1 MECPVDAIKMI
12 EDIRSGRGWEI
23 VPILVRFKYEGNV
36 GSVAR
41 LARNYGLSRI
51 VLVDPPEIGDEAVA
65 YSMHGS
71 ELLKNAIVLPSLK
84 EASNCVDLMVGTSG
98 ISESGIKNHPRRPM
112 TPEELS
118 RWARGVTGRIG
129 IALGREDTGLMLDE
143 LRACDLLV
151 TIPASPDYP
160 ILNVSH
166 AAAIV
171 LYELWKGRM
180 PDYRVCARTMNAT
193 EKRALMEKYEDLLH
207 LCGVQPHKVPISMIN
222 FRRMI
227 CRSAPN
233 VREFYSLMGTL
244 SRAADRKR
252 GGGSGNEDPHP

>member
-1 MECPVDAIKMI
+1 MECTQDTIKEI
-12 EDIRSGRGWEI
+12 ERIRSGENWEI

-41 LARNYGLSRI
+41 LARNYGLSGI
-51 VLVDPPEIGDEAVA
+51 ILVDPPPLGDEAVA

-71 ELLKNAIVLPSLK
+71 GLLKDAAVVPTLK
-84 EASNCVDLMVGTSG
+84 EASESVDFLVGTSG
-98 ISESGIKNHPRRPM
+98 ISESGVKNHPRRPM

-118 RWARGVTGRIG
+118 RWSRGVTGSIG
-129 IALGREDTGLMLDE
+129 IVLGREDTGLSIEE
-143 LRACDLLV
+143 LRECDMLV
-151 TIPASPDYP
+151 TIPASPEYP

-166 AAAIV
+166 AAAIL

-180 PDYRVCARTMNAT
+180 PDYRVCARTMNET
-193 EKRALMEKYEDLLH
+193 EKRVLMRKYEELLH

-227 CRSAPN
+227 CRSSPN

-244 SRAADRKR
+244 SRAAERKA
-252 GGGSGNEDPHP
+252 SVEDETHP